1 MDFVWLAELPW
12 SQLYV
17 LLLGAL
23 VVLLGV
29 ACSVGLVEL
38 ALVALMLR
46 ADKSIHKG

>member
-1 MDFVWLAELPW
+1 MDFVWLAHLPW
-12 SQLYV
+12 PQLYGT
-17 LLLGAL
+17 LRIAL